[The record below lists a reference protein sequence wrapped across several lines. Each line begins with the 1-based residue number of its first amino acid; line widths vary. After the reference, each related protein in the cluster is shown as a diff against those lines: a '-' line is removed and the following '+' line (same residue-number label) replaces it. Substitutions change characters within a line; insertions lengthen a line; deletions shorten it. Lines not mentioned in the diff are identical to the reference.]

1 MAEPED
7 HAGAVSRSDRRQI
20 VAQFAIC
27 GADPCWNDS
36 PVRYG
41 SGLQQRCGDSPDFDT
56 SVCDGDS
63 ARLQAECIRE
73 AEHICT
79 DCRSDCGALSEAVYV
94 VAAGDVSRYS
104 GAFDCCIG
112 TAFRGAV
119 CLDCSAKDELAAG
132 TDGSLIVG
140 GTLGEGSLFLDGDVA
155 VLGRIEAL
163 SALLP
168 LDELGVI
175 LAGDDFDNGMFA
187 DGGHLGSENV
197 NGMDFA
203 RLQTPCQPGF
213 PDFMFCR
220 VGSEARIE

>member
-1 MAEPED
+1 MAKPED
-7 HAGAVSRSDRRQI
+7 HARAVSRSDRGQI

-36 PVRYG
+36 AVRYG

-56 SVCDGDS
+56 SVCDGDF
-63 ARLQAECIRE
+63 ARFQAECLWE

-79 DCRSDCGALSEAVYV
+79 DCCSNCGTLSEAVCV
-94 VAAGDVSRYS
+94 DAARDVSRYS
-104 GAFDCCIG
+104 GALDCRIG
-112 TAFRGAV
+112 AAFCGAV

-132 TDGSLIVG
+132 ADGSLIVG
-140 GTLGEGSLFLDGDVA
+140 GTLGEGSFFLDGDVA
-155 VLGRIEAL
+155 VLGGIEDF
-163 SALLP
+163 SALLT
-168 LDELGVI
+168 LDEFGVI

-213 PDFMFCR
+213 PDFMLSSR
-220 VGSEARIE
+220 P